1 MGGRD
6 ILSPMLLRALI
17 VATVFLAPAAALPAE
32 TAPSVETP
40 SASAPKSRTEQLD
53 ELFATLKSAPNRE
66 AADAAE
72 SSINRIWLQSGSDTV
87 DLLMNWSLKAM
98 SEKDYALALDYLD
111 RVTIMKPDFAEGW
124 NTRATVHFLMQDYGP
139 SISDINRTLALEPRH
154 FGAMS
159 GLGMI
164 LRELDQDKRA
174 IEVFRAAL
182 AIDPYLDDVKK
193 ALEQLEAEQAGEQ
206 T

>member
-1 MGGRD
+1 
-6 ILSPMLLRALI
+6 MLLRVLTI
-17 VATVFLAPAAALPAE
+17 ALPLLVPLTASADE
-32 TAPSVETP
+32 TAPSVEAP
-40 SASAPKSRTEQLD
+40 AAAAPKSRAAQLD
-53 ELFATLKSAPNRE
+53 ELFTTLKSAPNKE

-87 DLLMNWSLKAM
+87 DLLMTWALKAM
-98 SEKDYALALDYLD
+98 SEKDYGLALDYLD
-111 RVTIMKPDFAEGW
+111 RITMMKPDYAEGW

-139 SISDINRTLALEPRH
+139 SLSDINRTLALEPRH

-164 LRELDQDKRA
+164 LRELDQNDRA
-174 IEVFRAAL
+174 IAVFRAAL
-182 AIDPYLDDVKK
+182 AIDPYLESVKK
-193 ALEQLEAEQAGEQ
+193 ALEDLEAKQAGKQ

>member
-6 ILSPMLLRALI
+6 ILPPMLLRVLI
-17 VATVFLAPAAALPAE
+17 TAAAFLTPAAALSAE
-32 TAPSVETP
+32 TAPSIEGP
-40 SASAPKSRTEQLD
+40 STSMPRSRAERLD
-53 ELFATLKSAPNRE
+53 ELFATLKSAPNKE

-87 DLLMNWSLKAM
+87 DLLMTWALKAM

-111 RVTIMKPDFAEGW
+111 RVTIMKPDYAEGW

-139 SISDINRTLALEPRH
+139 SIADINRTLVLEPRH

-164 LRELDQDKRA
+164 LRELGQEKRA

-182 AIDPYLDDVKK
+182 AIDPYLDNVKK
-193 ALEQLEAEQAGEQ
+193 ALEELEAKQAGQQ

>member
-1 MGGRD
+1 MGGRG
-6 ILSPMLLRALI
+6 ILSPMLLRVLI
-17 VATVFLAPAAALPAE
+17 AALFLVPTGALAAE
-32 TAPSVETP
+32 TAPSVEAP
-40 SASAPKSRTEQLD
+40 SASAQKSRAEQLD
-53 ELFATLKSAPNRE
+53 ELFATLKSAPNKE

-87 DLLMNWSLKAM
+87 DLLMIWSLK
-98 SEKDYALALDYLD
+98 
-111 RVTIMKPDFAEGW
+111 
-124 NTRATVHFLMQDYGP
+124 
-139 SISDINRTLALEPRH
+139 
-154 FGAMS
+154 AMS

-193 ALEQLEAEQAGEQ
+193 ALGQLEAKQAGEQ

>member
-1 MGGRD
+1 
-6 ILSPMLLRALI
+6 MLLRVLTAI
-17 VATVFLAPAAALPAE
+17 VLVLSPLAAGAAE
-32 TAPSVETP
+32 TAPSVEGS
-40 SASAPKSRTEQLD
+40 SAAAPKSRAAQLD
-53 ELFATLKSAPNRE
+53 ELFATLKSASSKE

-72 SSINRIWLQSGSDTV
+72 SSINRIWLESGSDTV
-87 DLLMNWSLKAM
+87 DLLMTWALKAM

-111 RVTIMKPDFAEGW
+111 RVTVMKPDYAEGW

-164 LRELDQDKRA
+164 LRELGQERRA
-174 IEVFRAAL
+174 AEVFRAAL
-182 AIDPYLDDVKK
+182 AIDPFLDNVKK
-193 ALEQLEAEQAGEQ
+193 ALDDLEAKQAGKQ

>member
-1 MGGRD
+1 
-6 ILSPMLLRALI
+6 MLLRALFAATALI
-17 VATVFLAPAAALPAE
+17 VGPAPLLAAE
-32 TAPSVETP
+32 TAPSVDAPAAT
-40 SASAPKSRTEQLD
+40 APKSRAAQLD
-53 ELFATLKSAPNRE
+53 ELFATLAAAPNKE

-72 SSINRIWLQSGSDTV
+72 SSINKIWLQSGSDTV
-87 DLLMNWSLKAM
+87 DLLMNWAMKAM
-98 SEKDYALALDYLD
+98 SEKNYALALDYLD
-111 RVTIMKPDFAEGW
+111 RVTIMKPGYAEGW

-164 LRELDQDKRA
+164 LRELDEDKRA

-182 AIDPYLDDVKK
+182 KLDPWLDSVKK
-193 ALEQLEAEQAGEQ
+193 ALEELEAKQAGEQ

>member
-1 MGGRD
+1 MTW
-6 ILSPMLLRALI
+6 A
-17 VATVFLAPAAALPAE
+17 
-32 TAPSVETP
+32 
-40 SASAPKSRTEQLD
+40 
-53 ELFATLKSAPNRE
+53 
-66 AADAAE
+66 
-72 SSINRIWLQSGSDTV
+72 
-87 DLLMNWSLKAM
+87 LKAM

-111 RVTIMKPDFAEGW
+111 RVTMMKPDYAEGW

-164 LRELDQDKRA
+164 LRELGQDKRA
-174 IEVFRAAL
+174 AEVFRAAL
-182 AIDPYLDDVKK
+182 AIDPFLDNVKNALDD
-193 ALEQLEAEQAGEQ
+193 LEAKQAGKQ